1 MSCQSCGQS
10 NQGVCYVLE
19 HVGTEPI
26 YVDGQQ
32 YGQGDFCFSTPEHV
46 VEYQG
51 VQYQIDMSYAPT
63 VQNVYGC
70 CPQGTTAKLT
80 IVTTTQGQTTPIF
93 VPYSVLVGTQG
104 GTTTTTSTS
113 TSGSILSK
121 IPWWLILIIIILG
134 AILLGG
140 GSEP

>member
-10 NQGVCYVLE
+10 SQGVCYVLE

-26 YVDGQQ
+26 YINGQK
-32 YGQGDFCFSTPEHV
+32 YGQGDFCFDTPQLTI
-46 VEYQG
+46 EYQG

-93 VPYSVLVGTQG
+93 VPYQVLVSTSQGT
-104 GTTTTTSTS
+104 GTTG
-113 TSGSILSK
+113 TSGSSIFSS
-121 IPWWLILIIIILG
+121 IPWWLIILLIILG

-140 GSEP
+140 GNP

>member
-1 MSCQSCGQS
+1 MSCQSCGQTS
-10 NQGVCYVLE
+10 QKTGVCYVLE

-26 YVDGQQ
+26 YINGKK
-32 YGQGDFCFSTPEHV
+32 YGQGDFCFDTPDLTI
-46 VEYQG
+46 EYQG

-93 VPYSVLVGTQG
+93 VPYAVLVSR
-104 GTTTTTSTS
+104 GTTTTSSTQ
-113 TSGSILSK
+113 SILSK
-121 IPWWLILIIIILG
+121 VPWWLIILLIILG

-140 GSEP
+140 GGNP

>member
-1 MSCQSCGQS
+1 MSCQTCGQS
-10 NQGVCYVLE
+10 SQGVCYVLE

-26 YVDGQQ
+26 YVNGQQ
-32 YGQGDFCFSTPEHV
+32 YGQGDFCFTTPQLTI
-46 VEYQG
+46 EYQG

-93 VPYSVLVGTQG
+93 VPYQVLVNTSQGT
-104 GTTTTTSTS
+104 GTSG
-113 TSGSILSK
+113 TSGSSIFSN
-121 IPWWLILIIIILG
+121 IPWWLILLLIILG
-134 AILLGG
+134 ALLLGG
-140 GSEP
+140 GNP